1 MNYKASRC
9 GSKTAIHP
17 KRMSSTSL
25 NIDEIEVRRE
35 AALAFLHN
43 RIDYERARNV
53 PYSPQEFKL
62 ARMRE
67 LVARLGN
74 PHERLAIVHIA
85 GTKGKGSTAAM
96 IAAILTA
103 SGYRTGAFTSPH
115 LERLEERLSI
125 DGTPC
130 SPDELVELVD
140 RVMPVAEQM
149 DHTALAAG
157 PPEIGPTYFE
167 LTTAMAML
175 HFAERG
181 VDLAVFEVGLGGR
194 LDSTNVCTPL
204 VSVITSISFDHT
216 RQLGNTLAAIAR
228 EKAGIIKPGVAV
240 VSGVLEDEPRE
251 VIRRTCRER
260 DCPLVELGTDFE
272 FDYRLPR
279 HLETGPALG
288 GLDFRYRVSGRER
301 GYRELPLAL
310 LGRHQAANAAVAL
323 AALEELKRQGR
334 HIPEG
339 AVRTGLARVTC
350 PGRVEVI
357 SRRPAIILDVAHNAA
372 SVDALI
378 EVLDGCFS
386 ARRRFLVFAATHEK
400 DLRGMLERLLGRF
413 DEVIFTRYLN
423 NPRAVPPEDLAALA
437 AQLGAHPTRI
447 FPDPA
452 GAWDAVRQ
460 RVEPEDLVC
469 VTGSFFLAGEIREQ
483 IGARPLAAG
492 EALAET
498 PT

>member
-1 MNYKASRC
+1 
-9 GSKTAIHP
+9 
-17 KRMSSTSL
+17 MSSTSL
-25 NIDEIEVRRE
+25 NIHEIEARRD
-35 AALAFLHN
+35 AALEFLHN

-74 PHERLAIVHIA
+74 PHERLPVVHVA

-96 IAAILTA
+96 IAAVLTA

-115 LERLEERLSI
+115 LERLEERLAI

-130 SPDELVELVD
+130 SPAELVELVD
-140 RVMPVAEQM
+140 RVVPAAEQM
-149 DHTALAAG
+149 DRAAAAAG

-216 RQLGNTLAAIAR
+216 RQLGNTLASIAR
-228 EKAGIIKPGVAV
+228 EKAGIIKPGVPV
-240 VSGVLEDEPRE
+240 VSGVVEDEPRD
-251 VIRRTCRER
+251 VIRRTCR
-260 DCPLVELGTDFE
+260 DHGCPLVELGTDFD
-272 FDYRLPR
+272 FDYRLPC
-279 HLETGPALG
+279 HLEAAPALG
-288 GLDFRYRVSGRER
+288 GLDFRYRVSGREQ
-301 GYRELPLAL
+301 GYRDLALGL

-323 AALEELKRQGR
+323 ATLEELKRQGR
-334 HIPEG
+334 QIPEE
-339 AVRTGLARVTC
+339 AVRAGLAGVAC
-350 PGRVEVI
+350 PGRVEVV
-357 SRRPAIILDVAHNAA
+357 SHRPTIILDVAHNTA
-372 SVDALI
+372 SVDALL
-378 EVLDGCFS
+378 EVLEGCLS
-386 ARRRFLVFAATHEK
+386 ARRCLLVFAATHDK
-400 DLRGMLERLLGRF
+400 DLRRMLERLLGRF

-423 NPRAVPPEDLAALA
+423 NPRAVPPEELAAMA
-437 AQLGAHPTRI
+437 AQLGARPARVC
-447 FPDPA
+447 PDPA
-452 GAWDAVRQ
+452 GAWHAVRQ
-460 RVEPEDLVC
+460 WAEPDDLVC

-483 IGARPLAAG
+483 MRARALAAG
-492 EALAET
+492 QPLAET